1 LPEFEELKFV
11 QMFDFSCIPRK
22 LFEQTK
28 EMDAATIDRVYKF
41 GPLIARSPLTLL
53 YVLVDDVHK
62 IKGVLW
68 GNIDLIEAVI
78 FVRFLSVGKEYQSPN
93 SKILERVKDF
103 LFSLELGPE
112 LKKEIYF
119 YTYNKGIPSDYKK
132 MGARRS
138 KRILLEIKQ
147 DGTDNQDSTKRAD
160 IPDKPD

>member
-1 LPEFEELKFV
+1 
-11 QMFDFSCIPRK
+11 
-22 LFEQTK
+22 
-28 EMDAATIDRVYKF
+28 
-41 GPLIARSPLTLL
+41 
-53 YVLVDDVHK
+53 
-62 IKGVLW
+62 
-68 GNIDLIEAVI
+68 
-78 FVRFLSVGKEYQSPN
+78 LSVGKEYQSPN